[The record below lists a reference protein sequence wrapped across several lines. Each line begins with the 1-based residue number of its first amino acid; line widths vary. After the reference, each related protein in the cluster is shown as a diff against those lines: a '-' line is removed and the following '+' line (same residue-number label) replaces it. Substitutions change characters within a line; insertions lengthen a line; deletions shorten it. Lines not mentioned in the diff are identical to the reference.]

1 MQTDPLNSN
10 AKKPYKDYVE
20 FCQAGAHDKE
30 EKLDILEPEERL
42 YPKELQLEGSL
53 SDSNILIDVRPE
65 CEFDIVNLQSEFKE
79 KLHNIPLKK
88 LKRNSS
94 PLLDLIN
101 DESKS
106 VTFLCRR
113 GNDSQLAVR
122 DFRDVIKQK
131 SPNVIIRDLRDGL
144 YGWHESVDP
153 TLPLYWSLTWLT
165 PYGRSL
171 TPKQFVY
178 V

>member
-1 MQTDPLNSN
+1 MYL
-10 AKKPYKDYVE
+10 KKTSKDYVE

-30 EKLDILEPEERL
+30 EKIDILEPEERL
-42 YPKELQLEGSL
+42 YPKELQLEGCS
-53 SDSNILIDVRPE
+53 SDGNIIIDVRPE

-101 DESKS
+101 GNSKS

-122 DFRDVIKQK
+122 DFRGVIKEK

-153 TLPLYWSLTWLT
+153 TLPLY
-165 PYGRSL
+165 
-171 TPKQFVY
+171 
-178 V
+178 